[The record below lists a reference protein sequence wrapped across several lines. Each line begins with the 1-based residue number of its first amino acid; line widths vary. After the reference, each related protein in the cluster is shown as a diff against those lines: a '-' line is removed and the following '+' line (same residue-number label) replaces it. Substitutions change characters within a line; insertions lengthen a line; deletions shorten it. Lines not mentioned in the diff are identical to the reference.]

1 MNEEDIRGK
10 ILLPY
15 LQDLGFD
22 ISEIFL
28 EYTFSIRLGKRKHV
42 TGRSDILCKKNGKNL
57 FVIELK
63 NDSIKITQSDID
75 QGISYARLLL
85 DDIAPFTIVSN
96 GKQTRI
102 FDSITRKELK
112 GNISDQS
119 VFLTN
124 GYSLSTEE
132 DLRIRYEALKNFISL
147 STENLKVFC
156 ESQVYDRMGS
166 IIGGINSP
174 YSKFVKELYVQRDE
188 LQTTFENFL
197 NSPESIFGL
206 VGNAGVG
213 KTNTICS
220 LALRNLE
227 DKFVLFYNAAIINS
241 PLECI
246 SQDLNIAFSGRSESD
261 VVLKKLDEIGRFANK
276 NVLVFI
282 DAIDESINPNIAV
295 ELSEIALIAKNLD
308 KTKII
313 ISCKSNI
320 WNAILKIKN
329 KPTYLHQ
336 ELNKYHDIISDLDNS
351 PGFLLNDFSDK
362 ELEEIIPLYQKAFG
376 FKGVIS
382 NSLLKELKNGF
393 FFEICFFGN
402 FATTEYKVSTMLANR
417 TRATCEHN

>member
-1 MNEEDIRGK
+1 M
-10 ILLPY
+10 
-15 LQDLGFD
+15 
-22 ISEIFL
+22 IFQR
-28 EYTFSIRLGKRKHV
+28 YFFSIRLGKRKHV

-197 NSPESIFGL
+197 NSF
-206 VGNAGVG
+206 V
-213 KTNTICS
+213 NTI
-220 LALRNLE
+220 
-227 DKFVLFYNAAIINS
+227 F
-241 PLECI
+241 
-246 SQDLNIAFSGRSESD
+246 
-261 VVLKKLDEIGRFANK
+261 
-276 NVLVFI
+276 
-282 DAIDESINPNIAV
+282 
-295 ELSEIALIAKNLD
+295 
-308 KTKII
+308 
-313 ISCKSNI
+313 
-320 WNAILKIKN
+320 
-329 KPTYLHQ
+329 
-336 ELNKYHDIISDLDNS
+336 
-351 PGFLLNDFSDK
+351 
-362 ELEEIIPLYQKAFG
+362 
-376 FKGVIS
+376 
-382 NSLLKELKNGF
+382 
-393 FFEICFFGN
+393 
-402 FATTEYKVSTMLANR
+402 
-417 TRATCEHN
+417 